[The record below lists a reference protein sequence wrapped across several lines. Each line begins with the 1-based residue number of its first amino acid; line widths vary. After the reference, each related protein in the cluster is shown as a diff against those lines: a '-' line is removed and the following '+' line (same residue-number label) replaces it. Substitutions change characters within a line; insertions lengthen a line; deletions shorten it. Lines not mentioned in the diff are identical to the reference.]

1 MKLKQLNI
9 TAFGPYAQR
18 QIIDFSDFESAGIFL
33 LTGPTGA
40 GKTAIFDAVLFALYG
55 DSSTGDRASESLRCQ
70 NAADDLLTEVVL
82 GFELRGAEYQITR
95 SPKQMRP
102 KSRGE
107 GFTEHRGEAV
117 VVIGLSPDKPIVGI
131 KEVNDF
137 VQDLI
142 GVNASQF
149 RQLVL
154 IPQGAFRTFLVS
166 QSKDKEEILKNLF
179 DVGIYDQL
187 TAQLVEQSGRL
198 RRQLGDIQLQMK
210 VVVEP
215 LKDQNI
221 PAVDLLLADEIP
233 NYSQLLTQL
242 QTQVIAFEADLE
254 RAKTEQQVAEAQ
266 YRAAIEHV
274 QKAIHINE
282 AIDQREKLTAD
293 MAALQVQSE
302 QITKMR
308 QAHQQHLQA
317 TPLIDLMSKCQ
328 TQRDDIAK
336 YQTDCARIQ
345 VELQQLQDEL
355 VRLNE
360 HAKLLVSP
368 ERAARREQIGERI
381 HYLSN
386 LIDDLTKRDQLR
398 DQLTRIKKEINS
410 ENEQLSALDK
420 QLSTI
425 EQMRHKLLETN
436 THIQDTTAQAHR
448 LKLAIST
455 IDNKLK
461 DLEKVQRNT
470 KQWQQKN
477 LEVDKLSANRDKQ
490 TTKWR
495 TMHDA
500 HLRLQRDELL
510 NRAYQLSSQLEDGMP
525 CMVCGSTTHPHK
537 AHAVSAVSAEDVERS
552 QNALQT
558 QTSLKD
564 STTTALKLARQQ
576 QAQMAQSALDDYKHL
591 SGEIDTLDSAAVLAR
606 LATAV
611 DNNRAE
617 LLQNR
622 LALDKGDEELH
633 DLLAQQQSLEAT
645 IANEPNL
652 RQKRETALMALSK
665 QQQAHSDHSATCAL
679 LDEKLANFSN
689 RAAIETQLASLQA
702 EKADDQKQQQA
713 VNAAIGQ
720 CNQAIASKQVS
731 AKHLEEMLEKA
742 ETAHQT
748 LDNQLK
754 VGLKQMVVASE
765 GELQSLAIEP
775 SAYQKQLAQIKHYEQ
790 RYQST
795 SDRLRDLAVRDLPQI
810 PLDLEHIKVQSEQAR
825 AARDSAGER
834 LNQSQQRVKQHQQ
847 IIARLNSQL
856 EQYQTISDDY
866 GNYRHLADLVKGE
879 NNYKLSLGRYVLTRY
894 MDQILL
900 AGNQRLIALTD
911 SRYRFVRLDQAE
923 HGSRQAGL
931 ELAVF
936 DSYTG
941 GIRHVKTLSGGES
954 FKASLALALGM
965 SDMVES
971 YAGGIQ
977 MDTLL
982 IDEGFGTLDGESLEQ
997 AINTLIDLNKAGRT
1011 VGIISH
1017 VAELKQRIQ
1026 AKIIVNPHVDGSTIT
1041 QQNM

>member
-1 MKLKQLNI
+1 MKLKQLSI
-9 TAFGPYAQR
+9 SAFGPYARR
-18 QIIDFSDFESAGIFL
+18 QVIDFSAFESAGIFL

-55 DSSTGDRASESLRCQ
+55 DSSTGERASESLRCQ
-70 NAADDLLTEVVL
+70 NAPDDLLTEVVL
-82 GFELRGAEYQITR
+82 DFELRSAEYQITR

-107 GFTEHRGEAV
+107 GFTEHRGDALA
-117 VVIGLSPDKPIVGI
+117 VIGTSPDKPIVGI

-137 VQDLI
+137 VRELI

-179 DVGIYDQL
+179 DVCIYDQL

-198 RRQLGDIQLQMK
+198 RRQLSDIQLQMK

-221 PAVDLLLADEIP
+221 PAVELLLADEIP

-242 QTQVIAFEADLE
+242 QMQVTDFEADLE
-254 RAKTEQQVAEAQ
+254 RAKQEQQAAEMQ
-266 YRAAIEHV
+266 YRAAIEHI
-274 QKAIHINE
+274 QRASHINE
-282 AIDQREKLTAD
+282 AIALRHKLMAD
-293 MAALQVQSE
+293 MAELQAQSG
-302 QITKMR
+302 QIAKLR

-317 TPLIDLMSKCQ
+317 APLIDLMSKRQ

-336 YQTDCARIQ
+336 YQAERERIQ
-345 VELQQLQDEL
+345 IELQQLQAEL
-355 VRLNE
+355 VSLNKQ
-360 HAKLLVSP
+360 ATLLASP
-368 ERAARREQIGERI
+368 ERTARREQIGARI
-381 HYLSN
+381 HYLSG

-398 DQLTRIKKEINS
+398 DQLTQITKEIDSANQ
-410 ENEQLSALDK
+410 QLSALDK
-420 QLSTI
+420 QLSTV
-425 EQMRHKLLETN
+425 EQTRRELTELN
-436 THIQDTTAQAHR
+436 SHIQDNTAQVHH
-448 LKLAIST
+448 LKLAISV
-455 IDNKLK
+455 IDNQLK
-461 DLEKVQRNT
+461 NLELVERSA
-470 KQWQQKN
+470 KQWQQKE
-477 LEVDKLSANRDKQ
+477 LEVDKLSADCDVKSA
-490 TTKWR
+490 KWR

-537 AHAVSAVSAEDVERS
+537 AHAVSAVSAEDVEHS
-552 QNALQT
+552 QNALQA
-558 QTSLKD
+558 QISLKD
-564 STTTALKLARQQ
+564 STTTALQLARQQ
-576 QAQMAQSALDDYKHL
+576 LAQLAQTVLDDYKQL
-591 SGEIDTLDSAAVLAR
+591 CADTHSLDSATVLAE
-606 LATAV
+606 LATAL
-611 DNNRAE
+611 DHHGAE
-617 LLQNR
+617 RQQSR
-622 LALDKGDEELH
+622 LALDKTKSALH
-633 DLLAQQQSLEAT
+633 DLLAQQQSLQT
-645 IANEPNL
+645 IIANEPNL
-652 RQKRETALMALSK
+652 RQTRETVLMALSK
-665 QQQAHSDHSATCAL
+665 QQQAQSDHSATCTQL
-679 LDEKLANFSN
+679 SEKLVNFSE
-689 RAAIETQLASLQA
+689 RKAIEAQLTSLQT
-702 EKADDQKQQQA
+702 EKADDQQQQQA
-713 VNAAIGQ
+713 VSAAISQ
-720 CNQAIASKQVS
+720 CNQTVASKGASV
-731 AKHLEEMLEKA
+731 KHLEETIEKA
-742 ETAHQT
+742 ETAHQA
-748 LDNQLK
+748 LDKQLK
-754 VGLKQMVVASE
+754 VGLAQMSAADE
-765 GELQSLAIEP
+765 DQLQALAIEP
-775 SAYQKQLAQIKHYEQ
+775 SVYQQQLERIKHYEQ
-790 RYQST
+790 SYQST
-795 SDRLRDLAVRDLPQI
+795 DDRLRDLADRNLPQT
-810 PLDLEHIKVQSEQAR
+810 PLDIESANKQSEQAK
-825 AARDSAGER
+825 AARDSASER
-834 LNQSQQRVKQHQQ
+834 LNQSEQRLVLHRR

-856 EQYQTISDDY
+856 AQFQTISDDY
-866 GNYRHLADLVKGE
+866 GNYKHLADLVKGE
-879 NNYKLSLGRYVLTRY
+879 NNCKLSLGRYVLTHY
-894 MDQILL
+894 MDRILQ
-900 AGNQRLIALTD
+900 AGNQRLSALTD

-941 GIRHVKTLSGGES
+941 GVRHVKTLSGGES

-965 SDMVES
+965 SDMVEN

-982 IDEGFGTLDGESLEQ
+982 IDEGFGTLDSESLEQ